1 MSLVE
6 ENFAVMISGSG
17 VAPEAAE
24 KVHAEK
30 PRISRRD
37 RRLVRTALGIMAVL
51 AVLDAVLYIG
61 RIV

>member
-1 MSLVE
+1 
-6 ENFAVMISGSG
+6 MISGSG